1 MSSKTEII
9 QQFIAS
15 GAADFAEANSSNS
28 YYCSHHPSIT
38 PLVKKP
44 PKELDDAALQAFY
57 YYLLLDGGTPPTA
70 SEHHLALLTR
80 AAIDAARVLA
90 EYGYPQ
96 CRLARWEM
104 VLLFDGEMTLD
115 AHARRLAL
123 LAQIGRF
130 AHQPGMLAKK
140 QKLKAEFGGDAWLHG
155 EIARVLRTVPFARLT
170 FNRTNFDLSLPLVGM
185 LFIYLLG
192 ADEADQRELFAWLKD
207 ATDAM
212 HDIPNYKT
220 RDQLVRSLAWVLFR
234 FAEAAAAKV
243 LEQAMLAE
251 YGETWCRD
259 YQ

>member
-44 PKELDDAALQAFY
+44 PKELDDATLQTFY
-57 YYLLLDGGTPPTA
+57 YYLLLNGGTPPTT
-70 SEHHLALLTR
+70 SELQLGLLAR
-80 AAIDAARVLA
+80 AAEDAAQVLA
-90 EYGYPQ
+90 EHGYPR
-96 CRLARWEM
+96 CRLNRWEM

-123 LAQIGRF
+123 LAQVGRF

-155 EIARVLRTVPFARLT
+155 EIARVLRAVPFARLT
-170 FNRTNFDLSLPLVGM
+170 FNRDNFDLSLPLVGM

-192 ADEADQRELFAWLKD
+192 ADEADQRELFAWLKH

-234 FAEAAAAKV
+234 FAEAADAKV

-259 YQ
+259 YP

>member
-44 PKELDDAALQAFY
+44 PKELDDATLQAFY
-57 YYLLLDGGTPPTA
+57 YYLLLNGGSPPAA
-70 SEHHLALLTR
+70 SEQHLGLL
-80 AAIDAARVLA
+80 AAAAKDAATVLA
-90 EYGYPQ
+90 EHGYPR
-96 CRLARWEM
+96 CRLNRWEM

-123 LAQIGRF
+123 LAQVNRF

-140 QKLKAEFGGDAWLHG
+140 QKLKAEFAGDAWLHG
-155 EIARVLRTVPFARLT
+155 EIARVLRAVPFARLT
-170 FNRTNFDLSLPLVGM
+170 FNHGNFDLSLPLVGT

-192 ADEADQRELFAWLKD
+192 ADDADQRELLAWLKQ

-234 FAEAAAAKV
+234 FAEASDAKV

-251 YGETWCRD
+251 YGENWCRE
-259 YQ
+259 YA